1 MRTPISSLIINGK
14 CTYSWLPLPAR
25 LKEGCCNRTTMAW
38 KGDKMAIAPP
48 LAVAGRVGSSVRLY
62 STMARA
68 LADVGGGRS
77 SIGYRKKKQLV
88 H

>member
-1 MRTPISSLIINGK
+1 
-14 CTYSWLPLPAR
+14 
-25 LKEGCCNRTTMAW
+25 
-38 KGDKMAIAPP
+38 MAIAPP
-48 LAVAGRVGSSVRLY
+48 LAVAGRVGSSVRPY

>member
-1 MRTPISSLIINGK
+1 
-14 CTYSWLPLPAR
+14 
-25 LKEGCCNRTTMAW
+25 MAW

-68 LADVGGGRS
+68 LADVDGGRS